1 MSKLSLPH
9 PNKELPCRD
18 PPPAA
23 ASLFSHHPAGSV
35 KPLLHGQHH
44 SCMFPCLFNLFCG
57 LRQLTQPGQLFAVS
71 GPRLLHDPGSQ
82 FTVAAANIIANRNG
96 CQALPAFS
104 AIHRLAKNQPVRWLF
119 AAHDLECEKAGVIS
133 KRGVPSLAPGFYG
146 AGSIP
151 AGTQLWNQ
159 SLVFMPLCSRQ
170 QRGSSTLFSRR
181 AFDSKKQRECAI
193 NPETAASRNHPGAAG
208 FFHRSTAILPPVG

>member
-1 MSKLSLPH
+1 MDVKHSLH
-9 PNKELPCRD
+9 FQQSHR
-18 PPPAA
+18 PA
-23 ASLFSHHPAGSV
+23 
-35 KPLLHGQHH
+35 K
-44 SCMFPCLFNLFCG
+44 
-57 LRQLTQPGQLFAVS
+57 T
-71 GPRLLHDPGSQ
+71 
-82 FTVAAANIIANRNG
+82 
-96 CQALPAFS
+96 
-104 AIHRLAKNQPVRWLF
+104 QPVRWLF
-119 AAHDLECEKAGVIS
+119 VTHDLECEKAGVIS

-170 QRGSSTLFSRR
+170 QRGRSTLFSRR

-208 FFHRSTAILPPVG
+208 FLFPPQHRGSAAGRLTSRRRRGFIPCTGSLCPGHPDDMVFCIRLKSKRLTACAQAVSLLICFLPGSPQPPVTIRVSSPKESIL

>member
-1 MSKLSLPH
+1 MDVKHSLH
-9 PNKELPCRD
+9 FQQSHR
-18 PPPAA
+18 PA
-23 ASLFSHHPAGSV
+23 
-35 KPLLHGQHH
+35 K
-44 SCMFPCLFNLFCG
+44 
-57 LRQLTQPGQLFAVS
+57 T
-71 GPRLLHDPGSQ
+71 
-82 FTVAAANIIANRNG
+82 
-96 CQALPAFS
+96 
-104 AIHRLAKNQPVRWLF
+104 QPVRWLF
-119 AAHDLECEKAGVIS
+119 VTHDLECEKAGVIS

-193 NPETAASRNHPGAAG
+193 APEAAASRNHPGAAG
-208 FFHRSTAILPPVG
+208 FSVSAAASRFRRRRGFIPCTGSLYPCHPDDMVSCIRLKSKRLTACAQAVSLLICFLPGSPQPPVTIRVSSPKEAML

>member
-1 MSKLSLPH
+1 MDVKHSLH
-9 PNKELPCRD
+9 FQQSHR
-18 PPPAA
+18 PA
-23 ASLFSHHPAGSV
+23 
-35 KPLLHGQHH
+35 K
-44 SCMFPCLFNLFCG
+44 
-57 LRQLTQPGQLFAVS
+57 T
-71 GPRLLHDPGSQ
+71 
-82 FTVAAANIIANRNG
+82 
-96 CQALPAFS
+96 
-104 AIHRLAKNQPVRWLF
+104 QPVRWLF
-119 AAHDLECEKAGVIS
+119 ATHDLECEKAGVIS

-208 FFHRSTAILPPVG
+208 FLFSPQHRGSTAGRLTSRRRPGTLEPPEQQKRGDPMYDMDKESFGKFLAALRKEKGLTQRQLSQKLFVSDKAVSKWERGGSLR